1 MALADESSLEEQ
13 MSAVGSRSS
22 SRRSSAAAARRVSGS
37 TELVDAPT
45 AYDTVCE
52 EACPSVCL
60 SVCHTVCPT
69 RACAWNTV
77 CEESRA
83 DANALK
89 FPISAKLRDN

>member
-60 SVCHTVCPT
+60 SHGLSYT
-69 RACAWNTV
+69 CARV
-77 CEESRA
+77 EHCV
-83 DANALK
+83 
-89 FPISAKLRDN
+89 